1 MRRLSI
7 AVVGCASVVVLA
19 AWPFGASMPALP
31 LHTPPAATN
40 PLLALASTG
49 HGSNLEQLDPA
60 SFTPLRTSAQVGWYD
75 GWVISPDRTMLALA
89 THSDASNVG
98 VSTLLFG
105 NVSTLRWV
113 RRGVRLDGYFRAAI
127 WPRTGIL
134 YALAGNCCGSGGTL
148 DTIDTVSKQ
157 VVARTSIAGQIA
169 AVARSADG
177 LVALTEADNAVAPAS
192 LIVTSAD
199 GSEHAV
205 SLGRILA
212 GTHFDQT
219 SQDPIGTTR
228 QPGLAVD
235 PAGDT
240 AYVLDDS
247 GLVAQIS
254 LRALSV
260 SYHQLGEGSL
270 LARLS
275 AWLTPPAEAKGLNGP
290 MLTAQWLG
298 DGLIALTGTSES
310 AVKQKDGNTV
320 FSSAPAG
327 VRVIDTNAWSE
338 RTLDPQADSA
348 VISDGLLLASGGSWR
363 SDGNTTTSSGEGLAA
378 YGPDET
384 LRWHI
389 DAGETITVLAA
400 YGSRALIQKIDT
412 GPTYVQEPV
421 QLIDL
426 ATGRTLRTLSADS
439 YPWPLLGSGS

>member
-7 AVVGCASVVVLA
+7 AVAGCASVAVLA
-19 AWPFGASMPALP
+19 GWPFGASMPALP

-49 HGSNLEQLDPA
+49 HGSKLEQLDPA
-60 SFTPLRTSAQVGWYD
+60 SFTPLRASVQVGWYD
-75 GWVISPDRTMLALA
+75 GWVISPDRKMLALA
-89 THSDASNVG
+89 THSDASNVD
-98 VSTLLFG
+98 VSTLRFG

-127 WPRTGIL
+127 WPREGML
-134 YALAGNCCGSGGTL
+134 YVLAGNCCGSGGAL
-148 DTIDTVSKQ
+148 DTIDTVSKR

-169 AVARSADG
+169 AVARSSDG
-177 LVALTEADNAVAPAS
+177 LVSLTETDNAVAPAT
-192 LIVTSAD
+192 LIVIGAD
-199 GSEHAV
+199 GIVRAV
-205 SLGRILA
+205 PLGRIVA

-235 PAGDT
+235 PNSDT
-240 AYVLDDS
+240 AYVIDDS
-247 GLVAQIS
+247 GLVGQIG
-254 LRALSV
+254 LRDLSV
-260 SYHQLGEGSL
+260 SYHQLGGGSL
-270 LARLS
+270 IARLS
-275 AWLTPPAEAKGLNGP
+275 GWLTPPAEAKGLNGP

-310 AVKQKDGNTV
+310 AVKQKDGSTV
-320 FSSAPAG
+320 FSSTPAG
-327 VRVIDTNAWSE
+327 IRLVDTNAWSE
-338 RTLDPQADSA
+338 RTLDPGSDSA
-348 VISDGLLLASGGSWR
+348 VVADGLLLASGGSWR

-400 YGSRALIQKIDT
+400 YGSRALIQKVHT
-412 GPTYVQEPV
+412 GPYYIQEPV

-426 ATGRTLRTLSADS
+426 TTGRALRTLPADS
-439 YPWPLLGSGS
+439 YPWPLLGTGS